1 MNDLPQQPLDS
12 RNQTPLSPDKV
23 LSPIVPIV
31 TTPPPSKIE
40 VMVDKIKVN
49 GPRLDNAYTITLE
62 VGEYEREKIAQI
74 TSIAQPANF
83 KVSIEVEK

>member
-1 MNDLPQQPLDS
+1 MNPDQNTQA
-12 RNQTPLSPDKV
+12 QTATPLS
-23 LSPIVPIV
+23 I
-31 TTPPPSKIE
+31 KIE
-40 VMVDKIKVN
+40 LIADKIKVN